1 MYKQKLTNQDI
12 ERIQGGDIKLLLE
25 KLKSSDR
32 KIIDELKTPNSNTPF
47 LQGASGI
54 VDRLIQILEVNPT

>member
-1 MYKQKLTNQDI
+1 LYKQNLTNQEI

-32 KIIDELKTPNSNTPF
+32 ILTTELKTPKSDTSL
-47 LQGASGI
+47 LQGASGVI
-54 VDRLIQILEVNPT
+54 DRLIKILEVNPK